1 MNCDEQFEKA
11 PDAPPA
17 LPTHRKAANFPISIV
32 DNISLEVDE
41 KPDDENVYSKVSTP
55 ECYHTEKSI
64 PNKVTHSKQKY
75 ILYLC
80 ICVIIGIAVL
90 FLLNNYSQSIYS
102 QHKNPNSNSDKKFN
116 LINIDKSVDVKN
128 DYDIEYEKLKSSII
142 EDDFF
147 LKMEAHREAA
157 IQKTEKSCAVNGL
170 REGNALNLRAGPGM
184 EFDVIGKIP
193 NRYAGIKIIQNDPTQ
208 SEWVLINILTK
219 QGYVNGWVY
228 RSYLREE

>member
-17 LPTHRKAANFPISIV
+17 LPTQPKAANFPISIV
-32 DNISLEVDE
+32 DNISLEVAE
-41 KPDDENVYSKVSTP
+41 KPNDDDVYSKVSNQ
-55 ECYHTEKSI
+55 ESFHTEKSI
-64 PNKVTHSKQKY
+64 PNKVAHSKQNY

-80 ICVIIGIAVL
+80 ICVTVGITVL
-90 FLLNNYSQSIYS
+90 FLLNNFSKSEYS
-102 QHKNPNSNSDKKFN
+102 QHKNPNSKSDGKSN
-116 LINIDKSVDVKN
+116 VINIDKSVDVKN
-128 DYDIEYEKLKSSII
+128 DYDIEYGKLKSSII

-147 LKMEAHREAA
+147 IKMAAHREAA
-157 IQKTEKSCAVNGL
+157 IQETDKSYAIYGL
-170 REGNALNLRAGPGM
+170 REGNTLNIRAGPGM

-193 NRYAGIKIIQNDPTQ
+193 NRYAGIKIIQNDPPQ